1 MATLQPPQA
10 IDLFPFTVYDW
21 LTLKEK
27 GASSNI
33 HDAVV
38 ETIHQGS
45 KDW

>member
-27 GASSNI
+27 ETSSSIRN
-33 HDAVV
+33 AVV
-38 ETIHQGS
+38 ETIQQGS